1 MPLHM
6 VQAAHS
12 IHSSTDKLFSRVDID
27 IALVLLAGA
36 ALIRLARTA
45 RQPRVVG
52 EILAGIALGPSL
64 LGTLPGDLDQRLFPT
79 AARPFLSAIA
89 QLGLL
94 LFMFT
99 IGWELEPARLAQ
111 ARRSVLHWRSASMR
125 AAVRAGDGRV
135 RGLRYRMRAPGGT
148 GGYWEFALYFGVC
161 MSVTAFPVLARILA
175 DSGLLSTKVGEQTM
189 ASAAVADVFAWCLL
203 AAVVAAVS
211 ATGAGGIL
219 TVVGWTA
226 VYAAVMWL
234 VVRPLLRVL
243 AARIGVQS
251 FACLSG
257 VVAAGILL
265 SASVTEAIGIHPI
278 FGAFAFGM
286 VMPREPGG
294 VLDEHMAAPFRG
306 ASAIL
311 LPVYFIVVGLSVDIA
326 GLRGTDYAVLALV
339 VTVACVGKVAGSA
352 LPAGWCGSS
361 WREST
366 AIGILMNT
374 RGLTELIVLNLGV
387 TLGILDTRLF
397 TILVLMALITTSMT
411 GPLIDRLLHGCIRR
425 QVADRRRPRRADG
438 AAGVGGAAVS
448 AAPDIPERLS

>member
-1 MPLHM
+1 
-6 VQAAHS
+6 
-12 IHSSTDKLFSRVDID
+12 
-27 IALVLLAGA
+27 
-36 ALIRLARTA
+36 
-45 RQPRVVG
+45 
-52 EILAGIALGPSL
+52 
-64 LGTLPGDLDQRLFPT
+64 
-79 AARPFLSAIA
+79 
-89 QLGLL
+89 
-94 LFMFT
+94 
-99 IGWELEPARLAQ
+99 
-111 ARRSVLHWRSASMR
+111 
-125 AAVRAGDGRV
+125 
-135 RGLRYRMRAPGGT
+135 
-148 GGYWEFALYFGVC
+148 
-161 MSVTAFPVLARILA
+161 
-175 DSGLLSTKVGEQTM
+175 
-189 ASAAVADVFAWCLL
+189 
-203 AAVVAAVS
+203 
-211 ATGAGGIL
+211 
-219 TVVGWTA
+219 
-226 VYAAVMWL
+226 MWL

-352 LPAGWCGSS
+352 LPARWCGSS

-425 QVADRRRPRRADG
+425 QVADSVARAEQTGLPELVGPR
-438 AAGVGGAAVS
+438 
-448 AAPDIPERLS
+448 